1 MSKSGSAGKF
11 QPGCASGR
19 HHVPAPPLSSAAI
32 ADREAAPSSDTKP
45 RASLLRTR
53 PLPTWQAGVTE
64 GRGVAATR
72 GPATAGTFAPARCS
86 SLKDP
91 DLKRQALQPSWLS
104 AACGRRVR
112 DLRCAPEPGR
122 QLYDFG
128 FQDSLLTNPPC
139 TQPKRTVPTPKTT
152 SLATHKTFQPVVRPR
167 SVSWVLPPSEK
178 KACSVIPGRRS
189 KTT

>member
-1 MSKSGSAGKF
+1 MLGSF
-11 QPGCASGR
+11 SR
-19 HHVPAPPLSSAAI
+19 
-32 ADREAAPSSDTKP
+32 AAPLGATTSPHLRFP
-45 RASLLRTR
+45 RQPSRIGKQ
-53 PLPTWQAGVTE
+53 PHPPTPSPGPHYFEPDHCPRGRRGVTE

-139 TQPKRTVPTPKTT
+139 PQPKRTVPTPKTT